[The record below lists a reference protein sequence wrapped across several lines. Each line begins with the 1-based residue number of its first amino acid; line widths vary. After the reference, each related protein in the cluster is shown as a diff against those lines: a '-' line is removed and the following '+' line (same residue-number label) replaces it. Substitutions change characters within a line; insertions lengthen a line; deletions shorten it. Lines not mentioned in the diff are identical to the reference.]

1 LSDDDLIPDVE
12 LTTTSEINGKP
23 FDNNKHDLSEQD
35 KDQNEKVAHH
45 HGYKVRF
52 FLVLYSMEL
61 IVFDR
66 VPGMN
71 RPVMTR

>member
-1 LSDDDLIPDVE
+1 LSDDNLIPDVE
-12 LTTTSEINGKP
+12 LTTASEINGKP
-23 FDNNKHDLSEQD
+23 FDNNKDDPSEQD
-35 KDQNEKVAHH
+35 KDQNKKVARR

-61 IVFDR
+61 IMFDR
-66 VPGMN
+66 VPSVN